1 MKSLILLSLLISTTA
16 WARIGEVVKISGV
29 ADSYIARGDEKLK
42 IKKDSD
48 LQLNDTIHSKSSRIL
63 IYINPGIQVAVSKG
77 AQLKLTQDLIE
88 LTRGILRVKLTPEG
102 NSKIQTS
109 NVTFS
114 GTASEFEVYHLND
127 KLTGLEVVEGVVEA
141 SSPFVQ
147 SFVPEITK
155 TKEGLKFERKSKTF
169 SKTKFSPKFK
179 SFPKFLDNKN
189 LQTLTD
195 KYKTK

>member
-48 LQLNDTIHSKSSRIL
+48 LQLNDTLHSKSSRIL
-63 IYINPGIQVAVSKG
+63 IYIHPGIQVAVSKG
-77 AQLKLTQDLIE
+77 AQLKLTPDFLE
-88 LTRGILRVKLTPEG
+88 LTRGILRIKLSPESE
-102 NSKIQTS
+102 SKIQTT

-155 TKEGLKFERKSKTF
+155 TKEGLKFERKTKMF

-189 LQTLTD
+189 LQSLTN